1 MTKFIIR
8 WAIIAVAL
16 YVAVAVA
23 NAVIPGGI
31 VLQSDSWLSYIWL
44 ALIFGILN
52 AFIGPLLRLLT
63 CPLILLTLGLFTLV
77 LNTLLF
83 YLAGFIGR
91 AFGVGFT
98 VTSFW
103 AAFLGALVVSVVSV
117 VLNLLVRDDNKK

>member
-83 YLAGFIGR
+83 YLAGFIGT

-103 AAFLGALVVSVVSV
+103 AAFIGALVVSVVSV
-117 VLNLLVRDDNKK
+117 VLNLLVREDKKK

>member
-16 YVAVAVA
+16 YVAVAVV

-31 VLQSDSWLSYIWL
+31 VLQSESWLSYVWL

-63 CPLILLTLGLFTLV
+63 CPLIILTLGLFTLV

-98 VTSFW
+98 ITSFW

-117 VLNLLVRDDNKK
+117 VLNLLVRDEKK